1 MNIFETDNEF
11 GKGTVKSWASILDDN
26 TREAAE
32 KVSRVP
38 VVDGHMAL
46 MPDAHFGYG
55 PPVGTAMK
63 TRGAIIPYAVG
74 VDIGC
79 GMIAV
84 ETNLERGAFKGLE
97 GKVLGAIRNAI
108 PSGVGKGHTL
118 ETQAARD
125 FVVEHGLPPGIDSF
139 EVLIAAKAK
148 RHADSLALV
157 AELKAK
163 ILSQFGTLGAGNH
176 FVEVCETM
184 DGRVW
189 FVLHSGSRGVG
200 NVLATAHAKLAKE
213 YIAATRVNGIDYLE
227 DKNFAYFR
235 RGTAGFNAYVAD
247 MLWAQRYAYASREAM
262 MSELYVVVHEA
273 VAKKLVFSTTINC
286 HHNYAEEIEPGV
298 WLTRKGA
305 INAEVGRLGIIPGS
319 MGAAT
324 YIVKGKGCAEALN
337 TAPHGA
343 GRIRS
348 RGVAK
353 RELDVDDF
361 KTQMAGKTWQDRD
374 AEGLLDEAPD
384 AYKDIE
390 TVMEDSRDL
399 VAPQVKLSQ
408 FINMKG
414 L

>member
-1 MNIFETDNEF
+1 MDVFETENEF

-38 VVDGHMAL
+38 VVDGHVAL

-55 PPVGTAMK
+55 PPVGTAMR
-63 TRGAIIPYAVG
+63 TRYAIIPYAVG

-79 GMIAV
+79 GMIAA
-84 ETNLERGAFKGLE
+84 ETNLERGDFKGLE
-97 GKVLGAIRNAI
+97 GRVLGAIRNAI
-108 PSGVGKGHTL
+108 PSGVGKGHDQTMKAGDRFL
-118 ETQAARD
+118 GR
-125 FVVEHGLPPGIDSF
+125 FGPPPGLDN
-139 EVLIAAKAK
+139 VPVMVAAQQK
-148 RHADSLALV
+148 RHTGPNHIKM
-157 AELKAK
+157 ELLSK
-163 ILSQFGTLGAGNH
+163 ISKQFATLGAGNH
-176 FVEVCETM
+176 FVEVCETG

-200 NVLATAHAKLAKE
+200 NVLATAHAKLAKGFMD
-213 YIAATRVNGIDYLE
+213 ATFEAGHIE
-227 DKNFAYFR
+227 DKDFAWFAS
-235 RGTAGFNAYVAD
+235 GTEQFDAYVAD
-247 MLWAQRYAYASREAM
+247 MLWAQEYAMASREAM
-262 MSELYVVVHEA
+262 MNELFNVVRNVVSESTMAL
-273 VAKKLVFSTTINC
+273 TTINC
-286 HHNYAEEIEPGV
+286 HHNYAEEVEPGL

-305 INAEVGRLGIIPGS
+305 INAEEGTMGVIPGS

-343 GRIRS
+343 GRVKS
-348 RGVAK
+348 RGAAR
-353 RELDVDDF
+353 RELDPEAF
-361 KTQMAGKTWQDRD
+361 KEQMAGKTWQDRD
-374 AEGLLDEAPD
+374 ADKLLDEAPD

-399 VAPQVKLSQ
+399 VAPQVKLPQ
-408 FINMKG
+408 FISYKG